1 MGVGLQTGVGVA
13 SAMLAGWLAVGCG
26 SPNEAGRGQVPVR
39 TNPDSPLSPVADPR
53 LVELE
58 RLEALLREVPDHEA
72 TLKASI
78 VLRLELGIDTWK
90 ALRDARRYAALAPRD
105 VRRLEL
111 VADACAAEH
120 MPEAELEALGPPIR
134 RASSQGKAEPE
145 WYRALHLRRARVR
158 MSLGN
163 PGGACADYGT
173 LKRNGYTA
181 GLDAE
186 ILAAEVA
193 TGSVRD
199 GLGLANYIEQY
210 SNRDRAKEAPSE
222 AWLAALELLTPFTQD
237 GSAPVAIAA
246 EVERKMLAAIDGG
259 CFSMSPPEWVKQ
271 RPFVLTPERAK
282 QLRAAYLESRRFF
295 FKHLKFGI
303 GLHREWLPSI
313 DTIVARAERSTHW
326 IPLGE
331 NQWLYINA
339 GGPDL
344 SQIALLL
351 SWVGIADGAAG
362 PKGVL
367 LRDTLPA
374 DNSSVLY
381 WLGGRTGDV
390 IASING
396 EPINNLFEAGAVV
409 ATQIASQPD
418 QAIREFTATAHRGG
432 QPFDVRIVTF
442 DPEMPVFG
450 PGHDATPDPNKQA
463 QKSPA
468 E

>member
-1 MGVGLQTGVGVA
+1 MWGSCRTGIGVA
-13 SAMLAGWLAVGCG
+13 SAVLAGWLAVGCG
-26 SPNEAGRGQVPVR
+26 LTDEAGPGQDPFKANR
-39 TNPDSPLSPVADPR
+39 DTGLSPVAEPR
-53 LVELE
+53 LRELE
-58 RLEALLREVPDHEA
+58 RLEALLREAPDHEA
-72 TLKASI
+72 TLKEC
-78 VLRLELGIDTWK
+78 VGLRLELGIDTWK

-120 MPEAELEALGPPIR
+120 MPESELEALGPPIR
-134 RASSQGKAEPE
+134 RVTVQGRPEPE
-145 WYRALHLRRARVR
+145 WYRALHLRRARAR

-163 PGGACADYGT
+163 PGGACADYDA
-173 LKRNGYTA
+173 LKRNGYSA
-181 GLDAE
+181 GLEEE

-193 TGSVRD
+193 AGGVRD
-199 GLGLANYIEQY
+199 WRGLAGFIEQY
-210 SNRDRAKEAPSE
+210 TDRNLEATGE
-222 AWLAALELLTPFTQD
+222 AGAWLAALELLRPFSQE
-237 GSAPVAIAA
+237 GSPPVAVAA
-246 EVERKMLAAIDGG
+246 EVERRMLAAIDGG
-259 CFSMSPPEWVKQ
+259 CFSMIPPDWAKQ
-271 RPFVLTPERAK
+271 RPIVLTPERAK
-282 QLRAAYLESRRFF
+282 KLRATYLESRRFF
-295 FKHLKFGI
+295 FRHLKFGI
-303 GLHREWLPSI
+303 GLHREWLPNI
-313 DTIVARAERSTHW
+313 DAIVARAERSTHW

-351 SWVGIADGAAG
+351 SWVGIADGTAG
-362 PKGVL
+362 HKGVL

-396 EPINNLFEAGAVV
+396 EPIGNLFEAGAVV
-409 ATQIASQPD
+409 ATQIAGQPD
-418 QAIREFTATAHRGG
+418 QAIREFTATAYRGG

-442 DPEMPVFG
+442 DPEMPVLG
-450 PGHDATPDPNKQA
+450 PDIGAPSDPDKQA